1 MIRLMVVDDSAFMR
15 MAIANMIKQDDG
27 IEIIGQASNGEVAV
41 QMANKLRPDVITM
54 DVEMPIMNG
63 LDAVKHIMLSRPC
76 PIIMVSSLTPKGGES
91 TIKAMQ
97 LGAVDFIAKSSSFI
111 QLDIA
116 KVEIELLEKLNYWGH
131 KSLSKAIK
139 EKSVKATVKVRQ
151 PISSRRVKLIEKKPV
166 KLVVVAV
173 STGGPKAVLE
183 LLKNTGPLACP
194 MVIAQHMPKMFTP
207 GFAEHLA
214 SETGLNVIEGYHGL
228 ALKNGLVVVAP
239 GGTDSQIR
247 QPFTNN
253 LVLDVKLNK
262 DASIHPSADVLFC
275 SAAKN
280 TDSAVAIILTG
291 MGNDGTQGAQ
301 YFIENNFPVLVQEPS
316 SCIVGGM
323 PGAAIEADVVSE
335 ILPIKKIGSQLKA
348 WCHLEKSFEPNVS
361 T

>member
-1 MIRLMVVDDSAFMR
+1 
-15 MAIANMIKQDDG
+15 
-27 IEIIGQASNGEVAV
+27 
-41 QMANKLRPDVITM
+41 
-54 DVEMPIMNG
+54 
-63 LDAVKHIMLSRPC
+63 
-76 PIIMVSSLTPKGGES
+76 
-91 TIKAMQ
+91 
-97 LGAVDFIAKSSSFI
+97 
-111 QLDIA
+111 
-116 KVEIELLEKLNYWGH
+116 
-131 KSLSKAIK
+131 
-139 EKSVKATVKVRQ
+139 
-151 PISSRRVKLIEKKPV
+151 
-166 KLVVVAV
+166 
-173 STGGPKAVLE
+173 
-183 LLKNTGPLACP
+183 